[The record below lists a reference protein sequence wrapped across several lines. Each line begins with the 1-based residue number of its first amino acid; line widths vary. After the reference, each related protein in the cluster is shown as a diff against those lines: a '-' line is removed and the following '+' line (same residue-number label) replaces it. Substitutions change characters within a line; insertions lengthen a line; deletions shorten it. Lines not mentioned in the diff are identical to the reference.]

1 MSALPAERV
10 CHQIKKYNLGKLVN
24 FEDLLAENIPP
35 NEPEPQLLFD
45 GQLFSVEEVSPLNV
59 ELFEAELSRRPDRAK
74 VNFVLQANEVSLGG
88 MVGPFNSTPVQNL
101 QMSSFG
107 VIPKKGQPG
116 KWYLIVDLSSPQ
128 GHSVSDGIDPNSWHL
143 QYIKIDDIIKMVLKF
158 GPGALMAKF
167 DIESAHR
174 NIAVHPYVML
184 ITWTTP
190 CHTGFFQLSLFLIL
204 WQMSSSGFWSITMAA
219 PANSSMCASNL
230 HVAVFVVARLSLP
243 LYPHKFLGPA
253 SCMVVLGIELDTL
266 AQIDA
271 F

>member
-1 MSALPAERV
+1 MSAYQHAGVIDVYL
-10 CHQIKKYNLGKLVN
+10 
-24 FEDLLAENIPP
+24 
-35 NEPEPQLLFD
+35 
-45 GQLFSVEEVSPLNV
+45 
-59 ELFEAELSRRPDRAK
+59 
-74 VNFVLQANEVSLGG
+74 ANEVSLGG

-271 F
+271 FRPLSILLFKMFSSNGLPKNAAKKGTSVIDSSTASCLHGGVAR